1 MTWLA
6 NDHVPV
12 NRKYKC
18 TFCESDDHGYKEC
31 GVKEMCIKCGLDNHK
46 SDKCFWANNSCSWC
60 GTAEHASKIH
70 HTKDQTF
77 RLRIMNMHGHEL
89 FTHFWADQ
97 KQEVQVQVQASPEV
111 QAQGK
116 APDNGRNNPGKRQG
130 LSHSRSNSHEQRIQ
144 RQQDAKPYSRQPVDS
159 WTGSSRSKGARRY
172 RR

>member
-1 MTWLA
+1 M
-6 NDHVPV
+6 
-12 NRKYKC
+12 
-18 TFCESDDHGYKEC
+18 
-31 GVKEMCIKCGLDNHK
+31 
-46 SDKCFWANNSCSWC
+46 
-60 GTAEHASKIH
+60 AEHASKIH

-77 RLRIMNMHGHEL
+77 RLRIMNTHGPEL
-89 FTHFWADQ
+89 FSHFWADQ

-116 APDNGRNNPGKRQG
+116 APDNERNNPGKRQG